1 MLDAVSMFTK
11 LVDLNVQDLGSMLM
25 CTVTLSI
32 GCFLVCLEFPS
43 LEGTPAHRQSK
54 EPIIPACCLVGT

>member
-32 GCFLVCLEFPS
+32 GCFLVCLEFPMS
-43 LEGTPAHRQSK
+43 
-54 EPIIPACCLVGT
+54 